1 MSQGL
6 ESIILWGGKYCS
18 THQTLPEEED
28 AFCCLIC
35 GCPRPDA
42 SDLLGLT
49 HDDCMS
55 FQLPESSC
63 FRKEEIWSWQA
74 GRLVN
79 SWEHVGGVFKCTF
92 LQTQGISRL
101 SYLWARIF
109 SNIALLAT
117 SYQNG
122 LKYRV
127 SSWACI
133 NPPHIKKKTKHCP
146 PKQSTNSLSW
156 TALNLA

>member
-1 MSQGL
+1 MRWQ
-6 ESIILWGGKYCS
+6 ILQYSSNPTWGGRCLLLPHLWVSKAWCLRSARPYPWWLHVFS
-18 THQTLPEEED
+18 T
-28 AFCCLIC
+28 
-35 GCPRPDA
+35 
-42 SDLLGLT
+42 
-49 HDDCMS
+49 
-55 FQLPESSC
+55 PESSC

-122 LKYRV
+122 LKY
-127 SSWACI
+127 SFLLGLHQST
-133 NPPHIKKKTKHCP
+133 PHKKKKQNTVP
-146 PKQSTNSLSW
+146 PNKAP
-156 TALNLA
+156 TAWAGQL